1 MHPGAALIDC
11 DDCQNYLYDLE
22 TGRRVTFRQGPERT
36 ETPQPRLPG
45 MPLQCGSC
53 PKGSPAAA
61 QQVELSPKNW
71 KTYRLWREVQATY
84 GRCLSPAMAR
94 DSIIR
99 RNLAAIDAVV
109 ERHQRAPE
117 GIKR

>member
-1 MHPGAALIDC
+1 MSHPGAALIDC
-11 DDCQNYLYDLE
+11 EDCQRFLYDLE
-22 TGRRVTFRQGPERT
+22 TGRRVTVRQGPDRQAA
-36 ETPQPRLPG
+36 PVPRLAE

-53 PKGSPAAA
+53 PKRSPQHAV
-61 QQVELSPKNW
+61 QVELSAKNW
-71 KTYRLWREVQATY
+71 KTYRLWREVRATY

-109 ERHQRAPE
+109 DRRQLERR
-117 GIKR
+117 R